1 MILDETWLATRM
13 MILIPLILSLSV
25 HEWAHAWTAWML
37 GDRTAESQGRL
48 TLNPLVHIDPI
59 GTVLLPLLGVPFGWA
74 KPVPINP
81 AFFSH
86 SVTMRTGVMLTALAG
101 PVSNLC
107 IAVICAILKG
117 LFVGPHEVPYGEG
130 SMLATLFEMLITM
143 NIALAVFNMLPIPP
157 LDGSR
162 IVDGLLPER
171 LRAGW
176 DGIARVAPILLLL
189 VLVGLAASGL
199 LSAIMDFFRSL
210 LNAVTRLVS
219 G

>member
-1 MILDETWLATRM
+1 
-13 MILIPLILSLSV
+13 
-25 HEWAHAWTAWML
+25 ML

-48 TLNPLVHIDPI
+48 TLNPLAHIDPI

-74 KPVPINP
+74 RPVPINP
-81 AFFSH
+81 AYFNH
-86 SVTMRTGVMLTALAG
+86 SVTMRTGVMLTAFAG

-107 IAVICAILKG
+107 IAVLCAILQG
-117 LFVGPHEVPYGEG
+117 LLIGPGEVQYGHG
-130 SMLATLFEMLITM
+130 TMLATLFGLLISM

-162 IVDGLLPER
+162 IIDGLLPER
-171 LRAGW
+171 LRSGW
-176 DGIARVAPILLLL
+176 DGIARFAPILLMI

-199 LSAIMDFFRSL
+199 LTAAIDFFRSL
-210 LNAVTRLVS
+210 LNALTRLVA